1 MYARSHTISQFNV
14 QRDQKGINGDFMQ
27 EFSFQ
32 FKRNDSGKTF
42 QAQEQSVFAFILNYY
57 KTIER
62 TREQGYLS
70 RKDRIGIYDEN

>member
-1 MYARSHTISQFNV
+1 M
-14 QRDQKGINGDFMQ
+14 GINGDFMQ

-42 QAQEQSVFAFILNYY
+42 QAQEQSAFAFILNYY

-70 RKDRIGIYDEN
+70 RKDRIGIYDENWTGVQLAVKK